1 MVSCQV
7 VSEIR
12 GDFQDGPRLGRV
24 EMRNI
29 LGITKRMGE
38 DSNVIIII
46 SGGLQ
51 CSPSSDH

>member
-1 MVSCQV
+1 MVNCQV
-7 VSEIR
+7 VREIR